1 MLWPLL
7 GKDFRRT
14 LRNPWP
20 WLMNL
25 GLPIAIT
32 ALIGLAFGGGGK
44 KDSQIARIK
53 VAIVDEDGGMI
64 GSIFKSALN
73 QGDATKYFETVHS
86 SRGEALQLIRD
97 DKISAALIV
106 PKKFTADYLAGKAGL
121 QLEVIKNPAQ
131 QLYPA
136 IVEELAAVAVT
147 GLSTISRN
155 LQSEF
160 PEIQAAINKEFDFL
174 ELSAI
179 FNRLGNRV
187 KAAREYLSP
196 PLITYKKAEIEDTK
210 SESGPGM
217 SVFAFILPAM
227 AGAFLLYIADHSM
240 RDIHKETRLKT
251 LDRLRS
257 NTTGTGMFVLSKVLF
272 AALSVLLASATLF
285 GIGGIIFRVDWQ
297 RPGLMTLVC
306 LGYSIFAAGFMAML
320 VALGRTEKRSQTLNN
335 AVLFIVAFAGGSY
348 IPAEQFPAFLRENI
362 CPLMPNYWFIEAMR
376 GLQSSAPGWID
387 SLGAIVKLAIA
398 GLVLGA
404 LASTILHRRL
414 TKGGRA

>member
-1 MLWPLL
+1 
-7 GKDFRRT
+7 
-14 LRNPWP
+14 
-20 WLMNL
+20 
-25 GLPIAIT
+25 
-32 ALIGLAFGGGGK
+32 
-44 KDSQIARIK
+44 
-53 VAIVDEDGGMI
+53 
-64 GSIFKSALN
+64 
-73 QGDATKYFETVHS
+73 
-86 SRGEALQLIRD
+86 
-97 DKISAALIV
+97 
-106 PKKFTADYLAGKAGL
+106 
-121 QLEVIKNPAQ
+121 
-131 QLYPA
+131 
-136 IVEELAAVAVT
+136 
-147 GLSTISRN
+147 
-155 LQSEF
+155 
-160 PEIQAAINKEFDFL
+160 
-174 ELSAI
+174 
-179 FNRLGNRV
+179 
-187 KAAREYLSP
+187 
-196 PLITYKKAEIEDTK
+196 
-210 SESGPGM
+210 
-217 SVFAFILPAM
+217 
-227 AGAFLLYIADHSM
+227 
-240 RDIHKETRLKT
+240 
-251 LDRLRS
+251 
-257 NTTGTGMFVLSKVLF
+257 MFVLSKVLF